1 MAAIFVDILCRRAS
15 VMLALAC
22 AWPIGANAQ
31 GWAPT
36 QTIEIVVPAGAGGAI
51 DRTARLIQALLK
63 PAGINNTSSVVNKSG
78 GGHSV
83 GYAYLNQHAKDPHY
97 LLVTSTNLVTN
108 HVAGTS
114 PIGYT
119 DVTPIS
125 LLFNEYVVF
134 CVASQ
139 SSIGSPMDLIAT
151 LKARP
156 ESISVGV
163 GSAIMGANS
172 VAVSLVGKAA
182 GIDSRKLR
190 KVTFKS
196 SSEAAVQLMGGHIG
210 LIASTPGVL
219 AAGITNG
226 QLRPLAVSAPSRLNG
241 KLANVPTWREVGV
254 DAIVGN
260 WRIVIAPTGLSADA
274 ADFWSQAMARISA
287 TPAWRESLEK
297 SGAGSDYMNRQ
308 ATGAFLD
315 EQDMLYRAIFAELG
329 IKR

>member
-1 MAAIFVDILCRRAS
+1 MFIDILCRRTS
-15 VMLALAC
+15 VLLALAC
-22 AWPIGANAQ
+22 VWPIGVHAQ
-31 GWAPT
+31 GWAPS

-63 PAGINNTSSVVNKSG
+63 PAGINNASSIVNKSG

-83 GYAYLNQHAKDPHY
+83 GYAYLNQQAKDPHH

-139 SSIGSPMDLIAT
+139 SAIGSPMDLIAT

-156 ESISVGV
+156 ESISIGV

-172 VAVSLVGKAA
+172 VAVSLVGKSA

-210 LIASTPGVL
+210 LIASTPGIV
-219 AAGITNG
+219 AAGIANG
-226 QLRPLAVSAPSRLNG
+226 QLRPLAVSAPSRLGGN
-241 KLANVPTWREVGV
+241 LANVPTWRELGV
-254 DAIVGN
+254 NAIVGN
-260 WRIVIAPTGLSADA
+260 WRIVIAPTGVSADA
-274 ADFWSQAMARISA
+274 ADFWAEALGRISA
-287 TPAWRESLEK
+287 MPAWRESLEK
-297 SGAGSDYMNRQ
+297 SGARPDYMNRQ
-308 ATGAFLD
+308 GTGAFLN
-315 EQDMLYRAIFAELG
+315 EQDTLYRATFTELG
-329 IKR
+329 ANKRQ